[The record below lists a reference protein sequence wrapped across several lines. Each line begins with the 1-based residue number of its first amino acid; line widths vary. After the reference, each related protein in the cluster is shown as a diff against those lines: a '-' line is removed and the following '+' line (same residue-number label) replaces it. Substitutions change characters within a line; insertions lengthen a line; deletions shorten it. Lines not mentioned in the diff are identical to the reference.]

1 MICDFQLIV
10 AQFSGHCKVMIRF
23 ARFYIWIGDGCCLWN
38 CQHICVSCVIA
49 YVLCLQCF
57 WRRAGDENQKETKQ
71 RGQRGKDTARQRQ
84 KDRERERQR
93 GRVRGDPLL
102 FFTAAAAYAKGSHS
116 PLWSGAAPA
125 PPPNAPLRRA
135 G

>member
-57 WRRAGDENQKETKQ
+57 WRRAGDDKQEEINQ
-71 RGQRGKDTARQRQ
+71 RGQRGSLRG
-84 KDRERERQR
+84 QR
-93 GRVRGDPLL
+93 GPRGNPRG
-102 FFTAAAAYAKGSHS
+102 APRGQREAIREGSVARTED
-116 PLWSGAAPA
+116 L
-125 PPPNAPLRRA
+125 
-135 G
+135 